1 MSVKR
6 YDFDCYAFYDS
17 ARLTVQE
24 CDDGDYVL
32 HSDYTALLASH
43 NALREAVKKYLH
55 AHDIY
60 GMRVAYTFGTSDEAN
75 IISAARAEVDR
86 LIGEGPDAQA
96 RMDLGRK
103 KPQD

>member
-6 YDFDCYAFYDS
+6 YRPYIAHAEDTLEIIGA
-17 ARLTVQE
+17 AMKE
-24 CDDGDYVL
+24 HADGEYVL
-32 HSDYTALLASH
+32 NSDYAALLASH

-86 LIGEGPDAQA
+86 LLEE
-96 RMDLGRK
+96 K
-103 KPQD
+103 